1 MSRTIVVDHLG
12 RIEGHAGITVVLGDS
27 HAERVEFDVDEG
39 IRLFEGML
47 RGRNFIE
54 VPALVSRICAICSHG
69 HAITAA
75 EALERALGVTVPSRV
90 RTLRDLAWQ
99 GGIIE
104 SHALHVFCLALPD
117 FLDHPSVLS
126 LAGANPDAVALALR
140 LKKLGNAIQET
151 VGGRA
156 VHPVN
161 YIVGG
166 FGRLPSTEELVR
178 LKGMLQAGLGDCD
191 AALALLQGVKVPDF
205 VHEPIRCAAL
215 LPEDGAFFFG
225 RTVRLSDGSQ
235 VPVDEYRSLT
245 NERVVP
251 HSHAKHSSHGGRAFM
266 VGSLA
271 RLTLNGH
278 AVRGRAR
285 AAWDALHFETPSTN
299 IVTNSVA
306 QFIEL
311 VYAVEHA
318 LDVVSG
324 LLDRG
329 LEGQPSVRCQ
339 PRAGEGTAATE
350 VPRGTLFHHYE
361 LDADGTV
368 VAADVI
374 TPTAEN
380 YGSLEEQLRATV
392 RDGAGATD
400 DELRRRLEIVAR
412 AYDPCVSCSVHAVR
426 GC

>member
-12 RIEGHAGITVVLGDS
+12 RIEGHAGITVVLGD
-27 HAERVEFDVDEG
+27 AQVERVEFDVDEG

-47 RGRNFIE
+47 RGRHFME

-75 EALERALGVTVPSRV
+75 EALERALGAVLPARV

-117 FLDHPSVLS
+117 FLGHPSVIS
-126 LAGANPDAVALALR
+126 LAGVNPDAVALALR
-140 LKKLGNAIQET
+140 LKKLGNLIQEI

-166 FGRLPSTEELVR
+166 FGRFPASDDLVR
-178 LKGMLQAGLGDCD
+178 LKDALQVGLADCD
-191 AALALLQGVKVPDF
+191 AAVALLSTIPVPDF

-215 LPEDGAFFFG
+215 VPEDSAFFFG
-225 RTVRLSDGSQ
+225 RTVRLSDGF
-235 VPVDEYRSLT
+235 VIPVDEYRSLT
-245 NERVVP
+245 NERTVT
-251 HSHAKHSSHGGRAFM
+251 HSHAKHSMHDGRSFM
-266 VGSLA
+266 VGALA
-271 RLTLNGH
+271 RLTLNGD
-278 AVRGRAR
+278 RIGGGAR
-285 AAWDALHFETPSTN
+285 AAWTTLGLETPSTN
-299 IVTNSVA
+299 IVANSVA
-306 QFIEL
+306 QFVEL

-318 LDVVSG
+318 LELVTG
-324 LLDRG
+324 MLDRG
-329 LEGQPSVRCQ
+329 FEGQPAVRCE
-339 PRAGEGTAATE
+339 PRAGQGTAATE

-361 LDADGTV
+361 LDANGTV
-368 VAADVI
+368 VAADVV

-380 YGSLEEQLRATV
+380 YGSLEDQLRATV
-392 RDGAGATD
+392 RDGPGVTD
-400 DELRRRLEIVAR
+400 QELTRRLEIVAR

-426 GC
+426 RC

>member
-1 MSRTIVVDHLG
+1 MSRSIVVDHLG

-27 HAERVEFDVDEG
+27 RVDRVEFDVDEG

-47 RGRNFIE
+47 RGRHFME

-75 EALERALGVTVPSRV
+75 EALERALGVSVPARV

-117 FLDHPSVLS
+117 FVGHPSVIS
-126 LAGANPDAVALALR
+126 LAGANPEAVAVALR
-140 LKKLGNAIQET
+140 LKKLGNAIQEV

-166 FGRLPSTEELVR
+166 FGKLPSTEELVR
-178 LKGMLQAGLGDCD
+178 LKDALQAGLEDCD
-191 AALALLQGVKVPDF
+191 AALALLRTVAVPNF
-205 VHEPIRCAAL
+205 VCEPIRCAAL

-225 RTVRLSDGSQ
+225 RVVRLSDGTQ
-235 VPVDEYRSLT
+235 VPVEEYRALT
-245 NERVVP
+245 NERTVP
-251 HSHAKHSSHGGRAFM
+251 HSHAKHSAYNGRPFM

-271 RLTLNGH
+271 RLTVNGH
-278 AVRGRAR
+278 RIRGRAR
-285 AAWDALHFETPSTN
+285 GAWDALRFETPSTN
-299 IVTNSVA
+299 IVMNNVA

-318 LDVVSG
+318 LEVVSG

-329 LEGQPSVRCQ
+329 VDGHAAVRCQ
-339 PRAGEGTAATE
+339 PRAGKGTAATE

-361 LDADGTV
+361 LDEAGTV

-392 RDGAGATD
+392 RDGNGATD

>member
-1 MSRTIVVDHLG
+1 MSRSIVVDHLG

-27 HAERVEFDVDEG
+27 RVDRVEFDVDEG

-47 RGRNFIE
+47 RGRHFME

-75 EALERALGVTVPSRV
+75 EALERALGVSVPARV

-117 FLDHPSVLS
+117 FVGHPSVIS
-126 LAGANPDAVALALR
+126 LAGANPEAVAVALR
-140 LKKLGNAIQET
+140 LKKLGNAIQEV

-166 FGRLPSTEELVR
+166 FGKLPSTEEFVR
-178 LKGMLQAGLGDCD
+178 LKDALQAGLEDCD
-191 AALALLQGVKVPDF
+191 AALALLRTVVVPNF
-205 VHEPIRCAAL
+205 VCEPIRCAAL

-225 RTVRLSDGSQ
+225 RVVRLSDGTQ
-235 VPVDEYRSLT
+235 VPVEEYRALT
-245 NERVVP
+245 NERTVP
-251 HSHAKHSSHGGRAFM
+251 HSHAKHSAYNGRPFM

-271 RLTLNGH
+271 RLTVNGDRI
-278 AVRGRAR
+278 RGRAR
-285 AAWDALHFETPSTN
+285 AAWEALRFETPSTN
-299 IVTNSVA
+299 IVMNNVA

-318 LDVVSG
+318 LEVVSG

-329 LEGQPSVRCQ
+329 FDGHPAVRCQ
-339 PRAGEGTAATE
+339 PRAGKGTAATE

-361 LDADGTV
+361 LDEAGTV

-392 RDGAGATD
+392 RDGTGATD

-426 GC
+426 RC